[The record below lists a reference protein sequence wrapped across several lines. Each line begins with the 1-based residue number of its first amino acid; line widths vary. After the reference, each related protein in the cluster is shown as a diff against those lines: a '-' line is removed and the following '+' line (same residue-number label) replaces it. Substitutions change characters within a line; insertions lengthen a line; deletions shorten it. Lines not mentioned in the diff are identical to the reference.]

1 MGELEALME
10 SHWEKELSCASECGQ
25 CGKSL
30 GRKDRRILS
39 VYDHHPIC
47 MACKQV
53 EETRADYPDQSKQTV
68 AECIA
73 TTGKPYGDTASYCFH
88 HFLPFSCKE

>member
-1 MGELEALME
+1 ME
-10 SHWEKELSCASECGQ
+10 SHWEKQLSCASHCRRCGN
-25 CGKSL
+25 SL

-47 MACKQV
+47 LACKQA
-53 EETRADYPDQSKQTV
+53 EEARPDYPDQSKQMV
-68 AECIA
+68 ADCIA

-88 HFLPFSCKE
+88 HFLPFTCKA